1 MSGLLLRG
9 AGHCMPARVVTNDDL
24 AARMDTSDAWLASRT
39 GIRRRHVCDG
49 ETQTQLAIAAARM
62 AISRSGVRTED
73 IGVCIVETM
82 TPESLMPSTAC
93 ALQRALGL
101 SEDIV
106 CFDMNAACTGFVYAL
121 HTAHCLITASS
132 RPMAL
137 VVGADAM
144 SRIVDWTDRSTC
156 ILFGNGAGAAVVE
169 MQPVGIETGAVL
181 GCAEDDGLLSA
192 AGPGSVRPSVISMD
206 GQRVFRFAVEKIA
219 VCVDGVLRRAGVSR
233 ENVRWF
239 VLHQAN
245 ARIIELAAKRCGI
258 AAERLFTNLSEYGNT
273 SAASIPIALSEMQGQ
288 GLLHPGDRLMLVGFG
303 GGLTWGGLLLQMA

>member
-9 AGHCMPARVVTNDDL
+9 AGHCAPAHVVTNDDL
-24 AARMDTSDAWLASRT
+24 AARMDTSDAWIVSRT

-49 ETQTQLAIAAARM
+49 ETQTQLAIGAARM
-62 AISRSGVRTED
+62 ALSRSGLRAED
-73 IGVCIVETM
+73 IGVCIVATM

-101 SEDIV
+101 SGNTV

-121 HTAHCLITASS
+121 HTAHCLLAASP
-132 RPMAL
+132 RPLAL

-156 ILFGNGAGAAVVE
+156 ILFGDGAGAAVVE
-169 MQPVGIETGAVL
+169 MQPEGIATGAVL
-181 GCAEDDGLLSA
+181 GCAGDDGLLST
-192 AGPGSVRPSVISMD
+192 AGLGSVRPSVISMD
-206 GQRVFRFAVEKIA
+206 GQRVFHFSVEKIA
-219 VCVDGVLRRAGVSR
+219 VCVDGVLRRAGVSL
-233 ENVRWF
+233 EDVRWF

-258 AAERLFTNLSEYGNT
+258 AADKLFSNLSEYGNT
-273 SAASIPIALSEMQGQ
+273 SAASIPMALSEMQEQ
-288 GLLHPGDRLMLVGFG
+288 GLLHSGDTLMLGGFG